1 MKVYGIKKETEG
13 LMEIENA
20 LKEVI
25 RQELK
30 MAEVPNKIE
39 INESVL
45 NRALKMALEEQFVAV
60 EMQAV
65 SEYYL
70 AMGNY
75 HKAMVYLKRYHKVLK
90 DLL

>member
-1 MKVYGIKKETEG
+1 MN
-13 LMEIENA
+13 EIENA

>member
-1 MKVYGIKKETEG
+1 MN
-13 LMEIENA
+13 EIENA
-20 LKEVI
+20 IKEVV
-25 RQELK
+25 RQEIK

-45 NRALKMALEEQFVAV
+45 GGALRMALYENLDVIK
-60 EMQAV
+60 MKAV

-75 HKAMVYLKRYHKVLK
+75 DKAILYFKKYHKVLK
-90 DLL
+90 EK

>member
-1 MKVYGIKKETEG
+1 MN
-13 LMEIENA
+13 EIENA

-30 MAEVPNKIE
+30 MAEAPNKIE
-39 INESVL
+39 INENAL
-45 NRALKMALEEQFVAV
+45 NGALRMALYEYLDVIK
-60 EMQAV
+60 MQAV

-75 HKAMVYLKRYHKVLK
+75 HKAMFYLKKYHKVLK
-90 DLL
+90 ELL